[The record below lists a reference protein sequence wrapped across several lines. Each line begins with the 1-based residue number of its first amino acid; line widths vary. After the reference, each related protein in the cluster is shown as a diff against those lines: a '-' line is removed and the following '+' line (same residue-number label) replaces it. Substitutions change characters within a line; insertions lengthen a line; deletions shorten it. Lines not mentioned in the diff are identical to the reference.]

1 MIWVSWMTDEILKLS
16 AVVGRGYKQAWG
28 YQGRYLAIKGGRGS
42 KKSKTAAIR
51 WIVKL
56 MEHPAANLLV
66 IRKIF
71 NTHRDSTFADLKWAT
86 YRLGVYEDWHFKTS
100 PLEAIYIPTG
110 QKILFRGLDNPLSIT
125 SITVEKG
132 YLCWC
137 WFEEAYQVTSE
148 DDFNKVDMSIRG
160 DTGGLFKQIVLTFN
174 PWNEAHWLKKRFF
187 DVDQPNILALT
198 TNYLCNEFLDDADRE
213 LFSWMK
219 KHNPRRYRIEG
230 MGEWGIAEGAIF
242 ENWEERGFDYQE
254 IAKRNGVLSA
264 FGLDFGYSV
273 DPTAFIASLVDQENK
288 EIYIYDEHYQRAML
302 NNEIANM
309 IQYKG
314 YSKEKIIADSSEPKS
329 IAEIKKHGINRIRAA
344 EKGKDSILNGI
355 QFIQQFKIYVHPKC
369 VNTVVELSN
378 YVWDQNKDGKTV
390 NKPVDEYNHLMDALR
405 YSLEPIRKGITKLRA
420 TQRI

>member
-1 MIWVSWMTDEILKLS
+1 MMINNNDMIWDLWNI
-16 AVVGRGYKQAWG
+16 VGSGYADMWD

-42 KKSKTAAIR
+42 KKSKTTAIR

-86 YRLGVYEDWHFKTS
+86 YQLGIYEDWHFKTS
-100 PLEAIYIPTG
+100 PLEAVYIPTG

-137 WFEEAYQVTSE
+137 WFEEAYQVTNE

-174 PWNEAHWLKKRFF
+174 PWNESHWLKKRFF
-187 DVDQPNILALT
+187 DVEQPNVRHFT

-213 LFSWMK
+213 LFEWMK

-230 MGEWGIAEGAIF
+230 MGDWGIAEGAIF
-242 ENWEERGFDYQE
+242 DNWEERDFDYQE
-254 IAKRNGVLSA
+254 IAKRKGVQSA

-273 DPTAFIASLVDQENK
+273 DPTGFIALLVDEEQK

-309 IQYKG
+309 IKYKG

-329 IAEIKKHGINRIRAA
+329 IAEIKKHGIGRIKAA

-355 QFIQQFKIYVHPKC
+355 QFAHQFKIYVHPKC
-369 VNTVVELSN
+369 TNTIVELSN
-378 YVWDQNKDGKTV
+378 YVWDQDKDGKTI
-390 NKPVDEYNHLMDALR
+390 NKPVDEYNHLMDAMR
-405 YSLEPIRKGITKLRA
+405 YSLEPIRKGIAKA
-420 TQRI
+420 KAVKRI